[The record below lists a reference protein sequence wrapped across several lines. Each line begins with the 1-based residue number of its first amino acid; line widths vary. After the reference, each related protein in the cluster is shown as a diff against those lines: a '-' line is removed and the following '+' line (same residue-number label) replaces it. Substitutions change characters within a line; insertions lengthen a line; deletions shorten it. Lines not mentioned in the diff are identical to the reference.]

1 MNTNRAEYV
10 IHEPVMAS
18 EVCNLV
24 KNLPEGYFIDA
35 TYGNGSHYERFL
47 NFNQLNLIGFD
58 RDNESIKNSTFP
70 QNVFHCE
77 FINIPNFLDNN
88 NIPLI
93 SGIFFDYG
101 VSTHQISTPS
111 RGFSFQLDG
120 PLDMRMDKENKT
132 TAKDILDNYSIEQLT
147 RIFKEY
153 GEEKYS
159 KKIANVLVQNRNLST
174 TKDLVELIASS
185 LPKQNPIYT
194 KKSIRRIFQALRI
207 EVNDELRQIKNSLK
221 SISRYISK
229 DGKILCLTYHSLEDK
244 IVKTFFD
251 NISNDCV
258 CESSIPICIC
268 EVKPEFKMGKPKKI
282 KPTKDEIFSN
292 PKSKSAIL
300 RHVVKL

>member
-35 TYGNGSHYERFL
+35 TYGNGSHFERFL

-70 QNVFHCE
+70 QNVFQCE
-77 FINIPNFLDNN
+77 FINIPDFLDNN

-120 PLDMRMDKENKT
+120 PLDMRMDKENNT

-159 KKIANVLVQNRNLST
+159 KKIANVLAQNRNLST
-174 TKDLVELIASS
+174 TKDLVELIIGNLIGKSDVVDRLVGS
-185 LPKQNPIYT
+185 LQVDISHT
-194 KKSIRRIFQALRI
+194 KETLNWMPPQ
-207 EVNDELRQIKNSLK
+207 
-221 SISRYISK
+221 
-229 DGKILCLTYHSLEDK
+229 SLEDG
-244 IVKTFFD
+244 
-251 NISNDCV
+251 
-258 CESSIPICIC
+258 
-268 EVKPEFKMGKPKKI
+268 FKETAQAFLHAKQK
-282 KPTKDEIFSN
+282 
-292 PKSKSAIL
+292 
-300 RHVVKL
+300 